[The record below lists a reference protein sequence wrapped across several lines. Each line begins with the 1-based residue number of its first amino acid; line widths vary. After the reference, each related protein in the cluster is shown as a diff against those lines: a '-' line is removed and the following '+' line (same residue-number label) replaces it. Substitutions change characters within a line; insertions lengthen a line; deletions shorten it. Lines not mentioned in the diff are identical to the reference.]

1 MATESMITA
10 STPMNAAPANSPMP
24 NPPALTLIFSSDFAS
39 AISCRTRVDMSRLAS
54 ANSRPRVGSS
64 LLGTSECGRVTGAL
78 LAWVMVP
85 PSCPERTG
93 TKPAIRARSGSRT
106 CGFLEAAGAAAAP
119 EHQGGQQPGHHR
131 PDQDGGLRGLGLGRP
146 VGQV

>member
-1 MATESMITA
+1 MMIA

-24 NPPALTLIFSSDFAS
+24 KPPAFTLTCSSDFAR
-39 AISCRTRVDMSRLAS
+39 AISWRTRLEMSRLAS
-54 ANSRPRVGSS
+54 ANRRPRVGSS

-93 TKPAIRARSGSRT
+93 TKPAFRARSGGR
-106 CGFLEAAGAAAAP
+106 AGGLPRAVHPAAAP
-119 EHQGGQQPGHHR
+119 EHRGGQQSGHHR
-131 PDQDGGLRGLGLGRP
+131 PDQDGRLGRLGLRRA
-146 VGQV
+146 V